1 MAELK
6 PCPICGNAELEICDY
21 TDRWYVFW
29 DYMIKCSCGVRFH
42 SPSTA
47 VVDLS
52 IPGKLVQTRNKETM
66 KSAYDRMI
74 ENWNKRTPK
83 ERGGEK

>member
-6 PCPICGNAELEICDY
+6 PCPFCGGTELKICDY
-21 TDRWYVFW
+21 TDRWYGFW
-29 DYMIKCSCGVRFH
+29 DYLIKCSCGVRFH

-47 VVDLS
+47 VVDMDAPNG
-52 IPGKLVQTRNKETM
+52 IIQTRNKETM

-74 ENWNKRTPK
+74 KNWNTRTQK
-83 ERGGEK
+83 EGANNG